1 MNDVNSAS
9 PCDWCVL
16 FTLHFVAAKSRA
28 TSFIEGSDYSLEALQ
43 HSEALGTE
51 LLAIH
56 GFKAQSP
63 ERTSRGSLR
72 TTPFDA

>member
-1 MNDVNSAS
+1 MKDRNSAS

-16 FTLHFVAAKSRA
+16 FALHVIAAKSGD
-28 TSFIEGSDYSLEALQ
+28 TSSIEGSDYSLEALQ

-51 LLAIH
+51 LLATH

-63 ERTSRGSLR
+63 EPTSRGSLR